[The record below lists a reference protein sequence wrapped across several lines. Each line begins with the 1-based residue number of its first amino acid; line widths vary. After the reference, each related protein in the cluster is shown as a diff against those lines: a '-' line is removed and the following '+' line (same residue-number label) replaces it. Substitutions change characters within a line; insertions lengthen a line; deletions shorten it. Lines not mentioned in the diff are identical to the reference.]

1 MNDRL
6 MDIGTVVFDL
16 DDVQVTRTESVNGVL
31 WELTYS
37 LGAGEDVLA
46 QARACM
52 PTRGEYLEVIV
63 EDSVNYIR
71 FLEATR

>member
-1 MNDRL
+1 MHENL
-6 MDIGTVVFDL
+6 MDTRTVIFDL
-16 DDVQVTRTESVNGVL
+16 DDVQVARTENVNGVL

-52 PTRGEYLEVIV
+52 PSRGEYLEVIV

-71 FLEATR
+71 FLEVTR